1 MRLRQILTT
10 TALGLMPLGA
20 LAVPASPAAAQ
31 TPAEAV
37 VDFALPA
44 GPLERSLRLAAS
56 QSRQRL
62 LFDPSAVAGRTAPE
76 VRGRMTVDAALA
88 RLLAGTGLEARRTAS
103 DVLVVRPIQ
112 TAEAM
117 EVTEVEEIV
126 VTGTLIRG
134 AGDGPS
140 PVTTVTRADVDRLGY
155 GGVAQALQ
163 ALPQNFG
170 GTGNEGALQNG
181 ADTSASNGSF
191 ASGVN
196 LRGLGSDATLVLV
209 NGRRM
214 AGSGA
219 RADFADISTIP
230 TAAIERIDVLLD
242 GASALYGSDAVGGVV
257 NIILR
262 RDFDGGETRLRAGS
276 TTDGPSGEWN
286 FAQSL
291 GRRWSTGGGFLSYEY
306 QDREALPAS
315 ARDRAGDADL
325 RRFGGSDRRS
335 IYANPGNIVT
345 FDAARGGYVPLF
357 AIPEGQDGTA
367 LRPSDF
373 RADRV
378 NLENT
383 RAGMNVLGRQT
394 RHSVFAAGHQSFG
407 ERLTLSGDLRLG
419 WRDWETVGTPAPA
432 LITVD
437 TRNPFFVSPTGATSH
452 QIAYNFGE
460 DIGRARI
467 FGETENAGVS
477 LGAELKLFGDW
488 RADGYLAWAREKTE
502 GGFSN
507 QVNTT
512 FLNEALGRTADNPA
526 TAYSAA
532 RDGFFNPFGDG
543 SNTPRAVLDFIS
555 QGGSLSLNESEV
567 TTANLQIDGTLM
579 TLPGGPLRLAAGVSA
594 RREIQRDGGFSF
606 TSGLTPS
613 PYASR
618 EFTRDVAAAFLEARV
633 PLFGPDNH
641 RPGFERL
648 ELSLAGRVEDYD
660 DVGSSANPKLGVLWD
675 PTENWRVRASWGTS
689 FRAPA
694 LVELNDRPAN
704 SPSLLPRGS
713 GQTLTMLRYG
723 GNPDLEPEEAESW
736 TAGVEF
742 RPRDVPGLRLAANW
756 FSTQFDGR
764 IGRPVLDN
772 ILGALSDPALA
783 AFVRFITPATSAE
796 DRALIQSI
804 LDDPATQLAGTFP
817 ADAYGAIADA
827 RYVNTNRLE
836 VEGVDLSGSWS
847 FERGEDRFT
856 MSGSASWLLRYE
868 SQSTPTAPTVDRLDT
883 PNNPLD
889 LRLRAGFD
897 WFRGPFGAGLT
908 LNHADGYADLQGR
921 SIDAWTTADLQ
932 LRWTPEGGR
941 LEGVSA
947 ALTVRNLFDA
957 DPPFYDAP
965 QGIAYDAANADV
977 LGRFVSLQVTR
988 RW

>member
-1 MRLRQILTT
+1 MTLRHILMT
-10 TALGLMPLGA
+10 TAFGLLSAGA
-20 LAVPASPAAAQ
+20 ALPAAPAAAQ
-31 TPAEAV
+31 ASVATTEFV
-37 VDFALPA
+37 LPA

-56 QSRQRL
+56 QSGQQL
-62 LFDPSAVAGRTAPE
+62 LFDPTRVAGRRAPE
-76 VRGRMTVDAALA
+76 VRGRMTVEEAIS
-88 RLLAGTGLEARRTAS
+88 RLLVGTGLEVRRTS
-103 DVLVVRPIQ
+103 SNVLVVRVVDPGSID
-112 TAEAM
+112 
-117 EVTEVEEIV
+117 VTEVDQIV
-126 VTGTLIRG
+126 VTGTLLRG
-134 AGDGPS
+134 TGSGPS
-140 PVTTVTRADVDRLGY
+140 PVTTLTRGEVDRLGY

-230 TAAIERIDVLLD
+230 TAAIERIDILLD

-276 TTDGPSGEWN
+276 TTDGPSGEWS

-291 GRRWSTGGGFLSYEY
+291 GRRWDAGGGLLTYEY
-306 QDREALPAS
+306 QDREALPVS
-315 ARDRAGDADL
+315 ARERAGDADL

-335 IYANPGNIVT
+335 IYANPGNIVR

-357 AIPEGQDGTA
+357 AIPEGQDGA
-367 LRPSDF
+367 GLSPSDF
-373 RADRV
+373 RPDQV

-394 RHSVFAAGHQSFG
+394 RHSVFAAGHQALG
-407 ERLTLSGDLRLG
+407 DRLIMSGDLRLG
-419 WRDWETVGTPAPA
+419 WRDWETVGAPAPA
-432 LITVD
+432 LLTVD

-460 DIGRARI
+460 DIGRSRI
-467 FGETENAGVS
+467 FGETENAGAS
-477 LGAELKLFGDW
+477 LGAELRLVGDW
-488 RADGYLAWAREKTE
+488 RADGYVAWARETTE

-512 FLNEALGRTADNPA
+512 FLNEALGRTVDNPA
-526 TAYSAA
+526 TPFSAA

-567 TTANLQIDGTLM
+567 RTVSLQIDGTLM
-579 TLPGGPLRLAAGVSA
+579 SLPGGPLRLAVGVSA

-618 EFTRDVAAAFLEARV
+618 EFIRDVAAAFMEARV
-633 PLFGPDNH
+633 PLFGPDN
-641 RPGFERL
+641 RWPGFERL

-675 PTENWRVRASWGTS
+675 PSDSWRLRASWGTS

-694 LVELNDRPAN
+694 LVELNNRPAN

-713 GQTLTMLRYG
+713 GQVLTLIRYG

-736 TAGVEF
+736 TAGFEF
-742 RPRDVPGLRLAANW
+742 RPSDQPGLRLAANW
-756 FSTQFDGR
+756 FSTRFDRR
-764 IGRPVLDN
+764 IGQPVLDN

-783 AFVRFITPATSAE
+783 AFVRFIAPTTNAE
-796 DRALIQSI
+796 DRALIQAL

-836 VEGVDLSGSWS
+836 VEGLDLSGSWS
-847 FERGEDRFT
+847 LERGRDRF
-856 MSGSASWLLRYE
+856 MLSGSASWLHRYE

-889 LRLRAGFD
+889 LRLRAGLD
-897 WFRGPFGAGLT
+897 WFRGSFAAGVT
-908 LNHADGYADLQGR
+908 LNHADDYADLQGR
-921 SIDAWTTADLQ
+921 EIDAWTTADLQ
-932 LRWTPEGGR
+932 LRWTPEAGR
-941 LEGVSA
+941 LQGVTA

-977 LGRFVSLQVTR
+977 LGRFISLQVTR